1 MSIAE
6 NSRISLGDGLAAAE
20 KEAPAGV
27 PVLLLVPAIRALVGV
42 LGHGARYQH
51 SEEEYSHFEYDVIY

>member
-1 MSIAE
+1 MGGTEDLS
-6 NSRISLGDGLAAAE
+6 ISLGDGLAATE

-27 PVLLLVPAIRALVGV
+27 PVLLLVPAIRALVCV
-42 LGHGARYQH
+42 LGHSARHQH